1 MLKRIVTAI
10 ILIPLVVMGIFY
22 LSSLYFAIAVAIILS
37 IAAWEWSALAGLKI
51 LWHRILYI
59 GILWWGF
66 AFAQMLPYM
75 VVLWISCAWWLFA
88 LFLVTRY
95 PNISGYDRCRTK
107 CVTGFLVLVPCM
119 SALICLHKQ
128 NPVYVLFILCII
140 WAADTG
146 AYFAGRIWGKKKLA
160 PAVSPK
166 KTVAGLYGGLVLSLV
181 VALIFAIIAKI
192 SWVQLLLWAIL
203 VIITVFAA
211 VLGDLFESVLK
222 RLANVKDSGQWLPGH
237 GGILDRIDSITAAV
251 PLFTLGLLLLEKY
264 LWG

>member
-1 MLKRIVTAI
+1 MLKRIVTAVV
-10 ILIPLVVMGIFY
+10 LIPLVVLGIFY
-22 LSSLYFAIAVAIILS
+22 LPSLYFAIAVAMILS
-37 IAAWEWSALAGLKI
+37 IAAWEWSALACLKI
-51 LWHRILYI
+51 FWQRILYI
-59 GILWWGF
+59 GVLWWGF

-75 VVLWISCAWWLFA
+75 VVLWISFAWWIFA
-88 LFLVTRY
+88 VFLVMRY
-95 PNISGYDRCRTK
+95 PNVSGYDRCRTK

-128 NPVYVLFILCII
+128 NPAYVLFILCII
-140 WAADTG
+140 WAADSG
-146 AYFAGRIWGKKKLA
+146 AYFAGRLWGKKKLM

-166 KTVAGLYGGLVLSLV
+166 KTVAGVYGGLVLALV

-192 SWVQLLLWAIL
+192 SLMQMLLWAIL

-251 PLFTLGLLLLEKY
+251 PIFTLGLLLLEKY